1 VIRVLMASLAPKSL
15 SINAGQDG
23 AVFADFGN
31 RKIFIVD
38 EKNKSASGAPVMS
51 IEETGETRVNDG
63 REERLVRILV
73 GGTPSSEVW
82 ITDPENLDGG
92 PEFMQVL
99 SELQDLFQDLAG
111 DFMTDGQIGV
121 GDTDIFLGG

>member
-1 VIRVLMASLAPKSL
+1 
-15 SINAGQDG
+15 
-23 AVFADFGN
+23 
-31 RKIFIVD
+31 
-38 EKNKSASGAPVMS
+38 MS

-92 PEFMQVL
+92 PEFMQAL

-111 DFMTDGQIGV
+111 DFMTDGQIAG
-121 GDTDIFLGG
+121 GDTDIFLGGLPNLDGFPVAYHDLETDEIDRLDSLIWENLDPDAFEPPKGYRLRTMMP